1 MTQVRSD
8 SDFGVKSAA
17 ILVNRSSRRHHN
29 TGQQRLYEFCY
40 LFPFDLWTSYLVRIL
55 FLQGCGSWFWEF
67 PSSTRI
73 FNALQYNLQ
82 VWQGFI
88 NVVAGG
94 VSRRDVVWRQW
105 RLSVVPCCEVWCV
118 WKVFLDL
125 IIKLLLRFRSRY
137 LVLWSLGPMVCE
149 SLSKGLVVQGED
161 ASPPVH
167 PT

>member
-8 SDFGVKSAA
+8 SDFGVKSVA
-17 ILVNRSSRRHHN
+17 ILVNRSSGRHHN

-82 VWQGFI
+82 VWQWFI

-94 VSRRDVVWRQW
+94 ASRRDVVWRRR
-105 RLSVVPCCEVWCV
+105 RLSVVPPIVRCG
-118 WKVFLDL
+118 VFGRFFGFNHKI
-125 IIKLLLRFRSRY
+125 IIK
-137 LVLWSLGPMVCE
+137 VQE
-149 SLSKGLVVQGED
+149 SLPSIMVIRTYGLWE
-161 ASPPVH
+161 SE
-167 PT
+167 